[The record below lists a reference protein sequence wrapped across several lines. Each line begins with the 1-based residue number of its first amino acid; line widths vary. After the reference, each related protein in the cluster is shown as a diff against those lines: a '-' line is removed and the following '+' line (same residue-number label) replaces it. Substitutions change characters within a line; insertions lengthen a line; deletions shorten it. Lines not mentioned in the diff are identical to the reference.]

1 MQRITSVSAD
11 FMQVCNP
18 EIFYPSAFR
27 VATSTDGI
35 DFHPMGEA
43 LFPSV
48 RTRQPDIRTFR
59 VQRPKAVRARYLR
72 IQATPSAFGG
82 WLFTD
87 EIVVQ

>member
-1 MQRITSVSAD
+1 MSKRTVEPDHSAIVTIGGTD
-11 FMQVCNP
+11 YELGP
-18 EIFYPSAFR
+18 PTRPS
-27 VATSTDGI
+27 
-35 DFHPMGEA
+35 
-43 LFPSV
+43 
-48 RTRQPDIRTFR
+48 R

>member
-1 MQRITSVSAD
+1 
-11 FMQVCNP
+11 
-18 EIFYPSAFR
+18 
-27 VATSTDGI
+27 
-35 DFHPMGEA
+35 MGEA